1 MDREPLK
8 KPFAFSVAL
17 RNVNLGVTGRQN
29 VTNYNNVVNKKN
41 MKSGIILPR
50 AVGDNNHNNN
60 NVIPMKQSDLRIP
73 SKPTISSQ
81 RNKSNVKHSHRMSN
95 FYKARGYNVLLRTN
109 DNNSSNNEKYQQPVR
124 PSDSSNNSS
133 TGRRKKKAR
142 FFVQTRRHLMSIL

>member
-29 VTNYNNVVNKKN
+29 DNNNVVNKKN

-109 DNNSSNNEKYQQPVR
+109 DNNGSNNEKYQQPVR

-133 TGRRKKKAR
+133 TGRRKK
-142 FFVQTRRHLMSIL
+142 RREKRGQGKKKI